1 METIERFPYLQPVS
15 SVWETLPEQ
24 VLCAS
29 AETEPYD
36 DNGNYKKSVINGE
49 NTQLEFTYDKDGKP
63 IMKKNF

>member
-36 DNGNYKKSVINGE
+36 DNGNYDWGN
-49 NTQLEFTYDKDGKP
+49 
-63 IMKKNF
+63 